1 MLLSTRRGSHFP
13 ERLKRVKRRTEEGAA
28 ERLKAD
34 QLLRCVVWLFVRH
47 IL

>member
-1 MLLSTRRGSHFP
+1 MLLSTRRGTYFP
-13 ERLKRVKRRTEEGAA
+13 ERLKRVKRRTKEGAA

-34 QLLRCVVWLFVRH
+34 QLLQCVVWLFFRH